1 MEEKIKE
8 EFSKDWSID
17 YTKEKLEKYEKA
29 LDLIKDLTEA
39 DGDIED
45 VLEEIKG
52 IIKELDYEING

>member
-1 MEEKIKE
+1 MEEKIRE

-39 DGDIED
+39 DGNIED
-45 VLEEIKG
+45 ILEEIKG
-52 IIKELDYEING
+52 IIKELNYEING

>member
-1 MEEKIKE
+1 MEEKIRE

-39 DGDIED
+39 DGNKEDI
-45 VLEEIKG
+45 LEEIKG
-52 IIKELDYEING
+52 IIRELDYEING

>member
-1 MEEKIKE
+1 MEEKIRE

-39 DGDIED
+39 DGDKED
-45 VLEEIKG
+45 ILEEIKG
-52 IIKELDYEING
+52 IIKELNYEING

>member
-1 MEEKIKE
+1 MEEKIRE

-39 DGDIED
+39 DGDKED
-45 VLEEIKG
+45 ILEEIKG

>member
-1 MEEKIKE
+1 MEEKIRE

-17 YTKEKLEKYEKA
+17 YTKEKLDKYEKA

-39 DGDIED
+39 DGNIED
-45 VLEEIKG
+45 ILEEIKG

>member
-1 MEEKIKE
+1 MEEKIRD

-29 LDLIKDLTEA
+29 LDSIKDLTEA
-39 DGDIED
+39 DGNIED
-45 VLEEIKG
+45 ILEEIKG

>member
-1 MEEKIKE
+1 MEEKIRE
-8 EFSKDWSID
+8 EFGKDWSID

-39 DGDIED
+39 DGDKED
-45 VLEEIKG
+45 ILEEIKR

>member
-1 MEEKIKE
+1 MEEKIRE
-8 EFSKDWSID
+8 EFCKDWSID

-39 DGDIED
+39 DGDKED
-45 VLEEIKG
+45 ILEEIKR